1 MLLGYFCSITTDKGF
16 TSVDKGSHFICQC
29 AQIWLVAALES
40 TVRRRVPASCMKSCT
55 QFTSIL
61 DQDLL
66 SCSPLSALSVGVA
79 IRGLLRSFWIKG
91 FLGCSSTI
99 AWSLPLHIKVLLF
112 TSPKLWIYPSP
123 FAHRKFVSL
132 GTLIL
137 YIYRAAFMDD
147 TCGSFPVCG
156 QSVPSCTWL
165 SSSESKCRTDYSARS
180 CTQ

>member
-79 IRGLLRSFWIKG
+79 IRGFLRSFWIKG

-99 AWSLPLHIKVLLF
+99 AWFLPLHVKVLLF

-123 FAHRKFVSL
+123 FAHRKFVCES
-132 GTLIL
+132 GNVDLIHL
-137 YIYRAAFMDD
+137 QSSVHGWHLWFIPCMWAKCTFLHMAF
-147 TCGSFPVCG
+147 FFRV
-156 QSVPSCTWL
+156 
-165 SSSESKCRTDYSARS
+165 
-180 CTQ
+180 